1 MFWQFI
7 GMLAALLTMFSFVP
21 QIIKTAAS
29 RSARDVSIITLLQ
42 LGSGVSLW
50 IIYGIYRRDVII
62 VAANVITLL
71 SLLLL
76 IGLYFRFK
84 PEEARGNNTLS
95 AGEQTCR
102 KG

>member
-1 MFWQFI
+1 
-7 GMLAALLTMFSFVP
+7 MLAALLTMFSFVP

-62 VAANVITLL
+62 IAANVITLL

-84 PEEARGNNTLS
+84 PEGASGNK
-95 AGEQTCR
+95 GEQTRR

>member
-1 MFWQFI
+1 MLWQFI
-7 GMLAALLTMFSFVP
+7 GATAALLTMFSFVP
-21 QIIKTAAS
+21 QIIKTAVS
-29 RSARDVSIITLLQ
+29 RSARDVSIVTLLQ

-76 IGLYFRFK
+76 IFLYFRFK
-84 PEEARGNNTLS
+84 PAKEGGKNT
-95 AGEQTCR
+95 GEQICK